1 MKHET
6 KQSILLWVPS
16 FILLSILNYYI
27 SNSIKIFLFLE
38 ILITI
43 IIFWSLYH
51 DIVLVEKIKIRRK
64 NNFLKLL
71 KTTFPEGDIND
82 SEEMEI
88 NIRNEKI
95 LITLNMFKIGRTIK
109 NQIIIHLEITNIDE
123 RLKGLCRIKYN
134 CAKIKEQEYIT
145 LVEDQL
151 INSISYLV
159 KKTPKI
165 IESTIAEYQ
174 YYIKEKQHLITS

>member
-6 KQSILLWVPS
+6 KQSILLWLPS

-27 SNSIKIFLFLE
+27 CNSIKIFLLLE

-43 IIFWSLYH
+43 IISWSLYN

-88 NIRNEKI
+88 NVRNEKI
-95 LITLNMFKIGRTIK
+95 IISFNIFKIGRTIK
-109 NQIIIHLEITNIDE
+109 NQLIIHLEITNIDE
-123 RLKGLCRIKYN
+123 RLKQLCRIKYD
-134 CAKIKEQEYIT
+134 CTKIKEQEYIRI
-145 LVEDQL
+145 VEDQL
-151 INSISYLV
+151 VNSISDLV
-159 KKTPKI
+159 KKTPVL
-165 IESTIAEYQ
+165 IENTIAEYQ